1 MEEETFT
8 NYFTKIESQ
17 FETPK
22 KEQDFTKFT
31 KIQ

>member
-22 KEQDFTKFT
+22 KEQGFYY
-31 KIQ
+31 IY

>member
-22 KEQDFTKFT
+22 KEQEFYL
-31 KIQ
+31 IY

>member
-1 MEEETFT
+1 MTAFMEEETFT

-22 KEQDFTKFT
+22 KEQIFY
-31 KIQ
+31 